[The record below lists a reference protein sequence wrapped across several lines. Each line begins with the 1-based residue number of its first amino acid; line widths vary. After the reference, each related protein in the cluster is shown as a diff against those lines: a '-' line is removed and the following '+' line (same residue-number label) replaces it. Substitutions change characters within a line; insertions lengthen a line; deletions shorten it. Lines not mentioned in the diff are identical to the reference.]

1 MILQSINV
9 SLFHST
15 FCETTQCL
23 YHPKASC
30 WVIQQ
35 VFLKKSFLE
44 NRKPKSLRIP
54 VPHLPSKRSQGNKFS
69 GGALIVGGNGD
80 PLDHS
85 VEVWDWC
92 NTKGTPIAL
101 STKGWEKQ
109 MTLGLVTWSQQV
121 RLRTKDPK
129 GSLDL
134 KKRRGNFD
142 RLKEM

>member
-15 FCETTQCL
+15 FCETTPVSL
-23 YHPKASC
+23 SPESLLLSHPTG
-30 WVIQQ
+30 
-35 VFLKKSFLE
+35 FLKKSFLE

-101 STKGWEKQ
+101 SIKGWEKQ